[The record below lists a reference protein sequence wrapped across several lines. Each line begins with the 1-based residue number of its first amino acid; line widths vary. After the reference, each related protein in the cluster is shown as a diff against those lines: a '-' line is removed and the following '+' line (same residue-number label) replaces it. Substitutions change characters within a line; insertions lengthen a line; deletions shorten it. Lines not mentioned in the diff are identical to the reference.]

1 MADRARRRGRP
12 SRRALIGPLV
22 MLAGGVASGA
32 LVWRTLMLDDPRP
45 GVAAGPERLTRH
57 DRQALDSLLRERGR
71 P

>member
-1 MADRARRRGRP
+1 MADRARRRNRP

-32 LVWRTLMLDDPRP
+32 LVWRTLMLDQGRP
-45 GVAAGPERLTRH
+45 GAPTAPEQLTRH
-57 DRQALDSLLRERGR
+57 DRQALDSLLRGRGR